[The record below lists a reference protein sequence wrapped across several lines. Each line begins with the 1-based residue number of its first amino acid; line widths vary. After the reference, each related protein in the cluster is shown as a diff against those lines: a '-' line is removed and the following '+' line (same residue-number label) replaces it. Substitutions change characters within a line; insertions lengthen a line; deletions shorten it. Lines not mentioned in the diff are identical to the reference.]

1 MESLAETPWDVTIS
15 GTGLAQSLLALAL
28 SRSGKKV
35 LHVDKNTYYGGPEA
49 AFSIQE
55 AQEWVE
61 MLQKES
67 GREPFEDA
75 SIYSPSDGSDDGKK
89 LSFSRAYTLS
99 LSPQLVYTRSKLL
112 PSLVSSKVYRQLEF
126 QAVGSWWIYG
136 KLANPEGDV
145 SGQLRRVPS
154 SREDIFADD
163 AISMKAKRML
173 IRFLR
178 NVNQPQQT
186 EEGAEQSTIQEDE
199 HISLSEYLNIKFNA
213 PSELHNPIHSLSLC
227 QQSPHQTPTSLA
239 LPRIKRHLGS
249 LGVFGPGFG
258 SLVAKWGGGAEIA
271 QVGCRALA
279 VGGGVYVLGRGIE
292 SVDTSRDDEGFHQ
305 LTLSDGEKIRSR
317 AVAGTFWDLPENA
330 GSPSAST
337 QKVARSIS
345 IVSSPL
351 KLLFPVTAEGGPVP
365 AGAVVLV
372 PSEALSDA
380 SDVAPVYLLV
390 HSSETGECPDGQCVI
405 YGSVSVPGQD
415 GQRHLQTAINRLLDS
430 FTDATGKP
438 TVLWSLRFTQ
448 IGTQVGTL
456 DGTNRSPILYKN
468 TKSDKI
474 LYFAPPSLD
483 LAFDDSIVESVKEC
497 WKAIL
502 GEDAHDDLFMTFED
516 RETYD
521 DD

>member
-55 AQEWVE
+55 AQEWVGS
-61 MLQKES
+61 LQKEP
-67 GREPFEDA
+67 GREPFEDV
-75 SIYSPSDGSDDGKK
+75 SIFSPSDASEGGKK
-89 LSFSRAYTLS
+89 LSSSRAYTLS

-112 PSLVSSKVYRQLEF
+112 PTLVSSRVYRQLEF

-136 KLANPEGDV
+136 KSANPDDDV

-163 AISMKAKRML
+163 TITMKAKRML

-186 EEGAEQSTIQEDE
+186 DGGSEQPTTEEDE
-199 HISLSEYLNIKFNA
+199 NLPLSEYLSTKFNT

-227 QQSPHQTPTSLA
+227 QQAPHKTRANLA

-292 SVDTSRDDEGFHQ
+292 SVDISKDDEGFHH
-305 LTLSDGEKIRSR
+305 LTLSDGEKIRSKS
-317 AVAGTFWDLPENA
+317 VAGSPWDLPEDA
-330 GSPSAST
+330 GSPSIAT

-345 IVSSPL
+345 VVSSPL
-351 KLLFPVTAEGGPVP
+351 KRLFPITAEGGPIP
-365 AGAVVLV
+365 AGAVILV
-372 PSEALSDA
+372 PGEAISDDP
-380 SDVAPVYLLV
+380 SNPTPVYLLV
-390 HSSETGECPDGQCVI
+390 HSSDTGECPDGQCVI
-405 YGSVSVPGQD
+405 YGSVSVPGQE
-415 GQRHLQTAINRLLDS
+415 GQRLLEAAINRLLES
-430 FTDATGKP
+430 FSDATGNP
-438 TVLWSLRFTQ
+438 VVLWSLRFTQ
-448 IGTQVGTL
+448 VGTA
-456 DGTNRSPILYKN
+456 DGTNGSSLLYKS
-468 TKSDKI
+468 TKSDQI

-483 LAFDDSIVESVKEC
+483 LAFDDSIVESVREC
-497 WKAIL
+497 WKAVL
-502 GEDAHDDLFMTFED
+502 GEEAQDDMFMAFED